1 MTISRRTG
9 AALALAAVAWVSP
22 DAPARAQNGA
32 SAGDSRPIILAVGES
47 TTAGYGVPRDL
58 SYPSQLQ
65 QELDARGYRYR
76 VVNQGVSGSTT
87 NDALARLSRG
97 MSLLPKIVVI
107 ALGGND
113 AGNRVPIATT
123 RANMSRLIG
132 MYRRVGA
139 VVIVANRNLPGD
151 DGRDATSMF
160 AELAA
165 EHGAVLMPPLL
176 SGVEGRADLLI
187 GDGRHPNAEGYRI
200 VVANLLPVL
209 QPFLSEGTLRARP

>member
-1 MTISRRTG
+1 MTISRRTS
-9 AALALAAVAWVSP
+9 AALALAAVGWVSP
-22 DAPARAQNGA
+22 DAPARAQDGA
-32 SAGDSRPIILAVGES
+32 AADSRPIILAVGES

-151 DGRDATSMF
+151 DGRDATSLF

-209 QPFLSEGTLRARP
+209 QPFLSEGALRAQP

>member
-9 AALALAAVAWVSP
+9 AALALVAVGWVSP
-22 DAPARAQNGA
+22 EAPARAQNGA
-32 SAGDSRPIILAVGES
+32 AGDSRPIILAVGES

-200 VVANLLPVL
+200 VVASLLPVL
-209 QPFLSEGTLRARP
+209 QPFLSEGTLRAQP